1 MTTKNEI
8 RFLSNVGGKYAA
20 FSNFAHSPFTLDGHE
35 WQTVEH
41 YFQAAKF
48 VDHPAYYAKIRDADS
63 PAEAKRLGQYRK
75 LPIVPDWDRTRC
87 AVMERA
93 LMAKF
98 SQNDDLRQ
106 LLLGTGD
113 ARLIEANKHDEY
125 WGIGSGRGAN
135 RLGRL
140 MMKVRAA
147 LRGGNNSQD
156 AKK

>member
-1 MTTKNEI
+1 MFSSQDLD
-8 RFLSNVGGKYAA
+8 RA
-20 FSNFAHSPFTLDGHE
+20 FKE
-35 WQTVEH
+35 
-41 YFQAAKF
+41 K
-48 VDHPAYYAKIRDADS
+48 DADS
-63 PAEAKRLGQYRK
+63 ARAKRDLKHASNSQGQYRK
-75 LPIVPDWDRTRC
+75 LPIVADWDRARC
-87 AVMERA
+87 VVMECA

>member
-125 WGIGSGRGAN
+125 WASAVDAARTGSA
-135 RLGRL
+135 
-140 MMKVRAA
+140 
-147 LRGGNNSQD
+147 D
-156 AKK
+156 